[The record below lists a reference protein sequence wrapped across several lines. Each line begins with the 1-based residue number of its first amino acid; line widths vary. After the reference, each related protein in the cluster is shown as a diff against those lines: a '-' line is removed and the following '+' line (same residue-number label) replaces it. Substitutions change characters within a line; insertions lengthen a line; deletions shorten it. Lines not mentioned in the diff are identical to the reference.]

1 MNSSHWRL
9 CAQRTSAVLS
19 VLTERCGS
27 QECVLRVAGTGALLF
42 STDTGS
48 LLNLPTRLSA
58 FRAVLTELGEGQIP
72 GHGHGPIT
80 PQVGG
85 KV

>member
-1 MNSSHWRL
+1 M
-9 CAQRTSAVLS
+9 
-19 VLTERCGS
+19 
-27 QECVLRVAGTGALLF
+27 AGTGALLF

-58 FRAVLTELGEGQIP
+58 FRVVLTELGEGQIP
-72 GHGHGPIT
+72 GHSHGPIT

-85 KV
+85 KVQ